1 MSTLFFEK
9 IKFFLIVRKTGKIMG
24 LLEKKEV
31 MC

>member
-1 MSTLFFEK
+1 MSTLFEK
-9 IKFFLIVRKTGKIMG
+9 IKFLIVRKNKGKIMG

>member
-1 MSTLFFEK
+1 MSTLFLK
-9 IKFFLIVRKTGKIMG
+9 KLNFFNLLEKTGKIMG